1 MTTRRDL
8 IASAALLGTAL
19 ALPIDAGA
27 ATPPALPPQA
37 EFLITNAF
45 IVSMDPHVGDI
56 RGDIHIV
63 NGTIEAVGGRLPAS
77 RGATVIDGRS
87 MIAMPGLIDTHW
99 HMWGTAARNLAG
111 DDPKTGYFPFSRVLG
126 SQFTAQD
133 NARGVRLALAE
144 AITCGITTVH
154 NWSHNLL
161 APDYADAEIGVHR
174 EMGVRARFSYGYS
187 RKTPT
192 DATLPLD
199 DVARVHKQYFT
210 GADRDML
217 RLGIASRGPE
227 YNTIAICQQE
237 WGFART
243 LGIPITTHIGIDPA
257 KTFGIKALDDAGLL
271 GPDVQLVHAT
281 NQAPGDLERIRR
293 TGTHVSV
300 SPFTEGR
307 TGFGFAP
314 VTEFLAT
321 GSPISI
327 SVDTCILCGNADM
340 FQSMRGLQNQEDGRK
355 KSEFA
360 LTARA
365 VLEMATINGARDL
378 GLDAVTGSITPG
390 KRADIVLLR
399 TDMLNMAP
407 FTDPVHMIVQ
417 SAHFANVDT
426 VFIDGRPLKRHG
438 VLTGADA
445 GRIMADAQDTI
456 DRVRRNITQAKT

>member
-1 MTTRRDL
+1 MQRD
-8 IASAALLGTAL
+8 AT
-19 ALPIDAGA
+19 A
-27 ATPPALPPQA
+27 ATSAGLPAPGNL
-37 EFLITNAF
+37 LITNAC
-45 IVSMDPHVGDI
+45 IVSMDPKVGDFE
-56 RGDIHIV
+56 RGDIHV
-63 NGTIEAVGGRLPAS
+63 VDGTIEAVGPNLPRGQAS
-77 RGATVIDGRS
+77 VIDGRA
-87 MIAMPGLIDTHW
+87 MIAMPGMIDTHW

-111 DDPKTGYFPFSRVLG
+111 DGARTGYFPLSRVLG
-126 SQFTAQD
+126 TAFTKEH

-144 AITCGITTVH
+144 AINCGITTVH

-161 APDYADAEIGVHR
+161 APDYADAELAVHR

-199 DVARVHKQYFT
+199 DVARVHKQYFA
-210 GADRDML
+210 GHPSGML

-227 YNTIAICQQE
+227 YNAIAICREE
-237 WGFART
+237 WAFARK

-257 KTFGIKALDDAGLL
+257 KTFGIQALDDAGLL

-281 NQAPGDLERIRR
+281 NQAAGDMERIRR
-293 TGTHVSV
+293 TGTHVSI

-321 GSPISI
+321 GNPISL

-340 FQSMRGLQNQEDGRK
+340 FQNMRGLQNQEDGRK
-355 KSEFA
+355 HSEFA
-360 LTARA
+360 LPPRT

-378 GLDAVTGSITPG
+378 GLDAITGSITPG
-390 KRADIVLLR
+390 KRADLLLLR
-399 TDMLNMAP
+399 TDMLNMSP
-407 FTDPVHMIVQ
+407 FTDPIHMIVQ

-426 VFIDGRPLKRHG
+426 VIIDGRVRKRRG
-438 VLTGADA
+438 MLTGVDVS
-445 GRIMADAQDTI
+445 RVMSDAQETI
-456 DRVRRNITQAKT
+456 DRVRAKTVPQG